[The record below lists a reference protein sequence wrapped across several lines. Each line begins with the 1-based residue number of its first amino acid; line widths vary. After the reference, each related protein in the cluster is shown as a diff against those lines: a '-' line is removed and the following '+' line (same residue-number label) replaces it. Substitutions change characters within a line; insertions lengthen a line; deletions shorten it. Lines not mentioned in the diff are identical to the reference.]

1 MIIWFLRISW
11 RFYLGELLF
20 VSIFFWFSF
29 RMLAVLTFFFFFPTV
44 FLFFFLLSMC
54 IWVSWLSFF
63 IFRRYSPPW
72 WLLILGK
79 SASAHDPD
87 GSDVYTLLPFELQWY
102 MEACAAIPEKARN
115 MKAAKSLIFMLV
127 KWKDDDKT
135 RIIPLLAGKYKHP
148 ARASL
153 SLGKLFL
160 DFSFNP
166 FQFFLASQPSFFD
179 LGKLCFDFCQIG

>member
-20 VSIFFWFSF
+20 LSIFFWFSF
-29 RMLAVLTFFFFFPTV
+29 GMLAVCTFFFFFPTV
-44 FLFFFLLSMC
+44 FLFFFLLSTC

-63 IFRRYSPPW
+63 IFSRYSPPW

-79 SASAHDPD
+79 SAPVHDPD
-87 GSDVYTLLPFELQWY
+87 GSDVYTLLPFELQLY
-102 MEACAAIPEKARN
+102 TEACAAIPGKDRK

-127 KWKDDDKT
+127 KWKDDDKA
-135 RIIPLLAGKYKHP
+135 RIIPFLADKYKHP
-148 ARASL
+148 TRASL
-153 SLGKLFL
+153 SLGELYP

-166 FQFFLASQPSFFD
+166 F
-179 LGKLCFDFCQIG
+179 